1 MCDCFL
7 SLEDLAVMRIIYFTV
22 YLVCFCCSFN
32 LFSSTSFR
40 TAFLVTEQRALAEP
54 NQLIEELVITQAAQR
69 ISTTEHAYN
78 NTLLARLYLFKG
90 DIARSQSYFE
100 LAQQQLPKDD
110 DWIQGYWLMYRSV
123 FSLEEGLLPESIK
136 QIRLAQNAFIQANDL
151 EMLVQAESIE
161 GALLLWQEEYPKAIE
176 IIENA
181 YIEAKTANMSSTTM
195 LYVYDSLAAYY
206 STMSLFEKGEQYAV
220 LARDLAS
227 KNGDVVN
234 GLPVIYILCMTYERA
249 EKLDSAAAC
258 YVEMIMLSAMVKAPR
273 YLFLAPAGKANVAL
287 KQKKYSQALQ
297 LLYLAKSYVNKV
309 IVNPAH
315 IIALNNGFA
324 KTFLALQQP
333 EQALEYIQA
342 SELLLTDYD
351 RPLNNRYS
359 RNTLSLKA
367 QSLEQLGRFA
377 EATNALKLLI
387 KLTEQAKETTQ
398 QKLEQEARS
407 RFESTQQD
415 IKLQLA
421 EEKLKY
427 QQITLDK
434 LAKEGQLQAAYS
446 VIGILAILSITI
458 FALNQRKAYLRSQR
472 RANTDPLTG
481 AHNRRYILDFIA
493 AQLIGKQQNFSVSIL
508 DIDHFKQV
516 NDQYGHDIGDQ
527 ALIAFSAL
535 LTEQLADTEY
545 QFARFGGE
553 EFIVVMPNLTLA
565 QGHDFIGNLCICLKS
580 LSLTDK
586 KITLT
591 SSAGV
596 AKMQPGLALNT
607 LLKVADTNLYHA
619 KNTGRDKVCS

>member
-1 MCDCFL
+1 M
-7 SLEDLAVMRIIYFTV
+7 
-22 YLVCFCCSFN
+22 
-32 LFSSTSFR
+32 
-40 TAFLVTEQRALAEP
+40 
-54 NQLIEELVITQAAQR
+54 
-69 ISTTEHAYN
+69 
-78 NTLLARLYLFKG
+78 
-90 DIARSQSYFE
+90 
-100 LAQQQLPKDD
+100 
-110 DWIQGYWLMYRSV
+110 
-123 FSLEEGLLPESIK
+123 
-136 QIRLAQNAFIQANDL
+136 
-151 EMLVQAESIE
+151 
-161 GALLLWQEEYPKAIE
+161 
-176 IIENA
+176 
-181 YIEAKTANMSSTTM
+181 
-195 LYVYDSLAAYY
+195 
-206 STMSLFEKGEQYAV
+206 
-220 LARDLAS
+220 
-227 KNGDVVN
+227 
-234 GLPVIYILCMTYERA
+234 
-249 EKLDSAAAC
+249 
-258 YVEMIMLSAMVKAPR
+258 
-273 YLFLAPAGKANVAL
+273 
-287 KQKKYSQALQ
+287 Q

-493 AQLIGKQQNFSVSIL
+493 AQLIVKQQNFSVSIL

-553 EFIVVMPNLTLA
+553 EFIVAMPNLTLA

-596 AKMQPGLALNT
+596 AQMQPGLALNT